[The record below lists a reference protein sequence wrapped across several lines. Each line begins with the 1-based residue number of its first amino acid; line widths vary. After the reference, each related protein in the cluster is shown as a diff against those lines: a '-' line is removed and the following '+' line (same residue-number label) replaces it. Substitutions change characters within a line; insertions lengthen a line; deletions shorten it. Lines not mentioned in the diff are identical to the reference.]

1 MYILEVAMDN
11 LAKGTEIQ
19 IDGLGIFKNGSS
31 YEISADAAKEYQSRN
46 AVPSFEHT
54 ADGTVVT
61 EMVAGSTILQ
71 DFKHVQGITV
81 RRMSSKELEAFK
93 KQTEPEPEE
102 EAPVVSE
109 GQQGPVSA
117 EETTG
122 GES

>member
-11 LAKGTEIQ
+11 LAKGTEVQ

-61 EMVAGSTILQ
+61 EMIAGSTLLQ
-71 DFKHVQGITV
+71 DFKKVRGITV
-81 RRMSSKELEAFK
+81 RRMSPEEIEAHK
-93 KQTEPEPEE
+93 KATESEPEE

-109 GQQGPVSA
+109 GQQDPASA
-117 EETTG
+117 KETTG
-122 GES
+122 GEN

>member
-1 MYILEVAMDN
+1 M
-11 LAKGTEIQ
+11 
-19 IDGLGIFKNGSS
+19 
-31 YEISADAAKEYQSRN
+31 
-46 AVPSFEHT
+46 PSFEHT

-61 EMVAGSTILQ
+61 EMIAGNTLLQ

-93 KQTEPEPEE
+93 KATEPEPEE

-109 GQQGPVSA
+109 GQQDPASA
-117 EETTG
+117 KETTG